1 MRKLVILPGFLTFYR
16 WLPPDLSDLVFWNH
30 SFSKHWATHSGRTWC
45 PDAPR
50 KNKIK
55 SISIWYPSHYFT
67 KKSICTLQFLFRSF
81 SFFSLRLTK
90 VLTKVLGLLSEFL
103 SLHMRSVQCTY
114 STKRNVYNVG
124 LDVCNSVSIRLWIFL
139 VIKIR

>member
-55 SISIWYPSHYFT
+55 SISFWYPSHYFT
-67 KKSICTLQFLFRSF
+67 KNSVCTLQFLFHSF
-81 SFFSLRLTK
+81 SFFSLELTK
-90 VLTKVLGLLSEFL
+90 VLRLLWESV
-103 SLHMRSVQCTY
+103 SLHMRSVQCTC
-114 STKRNVYNVG
+114 SSKRNVYNEG
-124 LDVCNSVSIRLWIFL
+124 LDVCNSVSIRSWNFL